1 MMNYLSEHFSMEEM
15 TRSRTATVKRIDNTP
30 SDAAVRNLKILC
42 TQVLEPARAKY
53 GRPIVIT
60 SGYRCAKLNA
70 AVGGVPKS
78 YHTKGM
84 AADIRI
90 DNIRD
95 AYNLAKLLNDRPL
108 TDLILIEHSSSAQW
122 LHVQWSRY
130 PRHRVNFDY
139 KV

>member
-1 MMNYLSEHFSMEEM
+1 MMNYLSEHFTLDEM
-15 TRSRTATVKRIDNTP
+15 TRSQTATEKRIDNTP

-42 TQVLEPARAKY
+42 TQVLEPVRAKI

-90 DNIRD
+90 DNIKD
-95 AYNLAKLLNDRPL
+95 AYNLAKLLNERPL
-108 TDLILIEHSSSAQW
+108 TDLVLIEHSSSAQW

>member
-15 TRSRTATVKRIDNTP
+15 TRSQTATEKHIDNTP

-78 YHTKGM
+78 YHIKGM

-108 TDLILIEHSSSAQW
+108 TDLVLIEHSSSAQW
-122 LHVQWSRY
+122 LHVQWSRS
-130 PRHRVNFDY
+130 PRHRVNFNY

>member
-15 TRSRTATVKRIDNTP
+15 TRSRTATEKHIDNTP
-30 SDAAVRNLKILC
+30 PDAAGRNLKILC

-90 DNIRD
+90 DNIKD

-108 TDLILIEHSSSAQW
+108 TDLVLIEHSSSAQW
-122 LHVQWSRY
+122 LHVQWSRS
-130 PRHRVNFDY
+130 PRHRVNFNY

>member
-1 MMNYLSEHFSMEEM
+1 MEEM
-15 TRSRTATVKRIDNTP
+15 TRSRTATQKRIDNTP
-30 SDAAVRNLKILC
+30 SDAVLRNLKILC
-42 TQVLEPARAKY
+42 TQVLEPARTKN

-108 TDLILIEHSSSAQW
+108 TDLVLIEHSSSAQW

>member
-1 MMNYLSEHFSMEEM
+1 M
-15 TRSRTATVKRIDNTP
+15 TRSQTAREQRIDNTP
-30 SDAAVRNLKILC
+30 PEAVVRNLKILC
-42 TQVLEPARAKY
+42 TQVLEPVLSKI

-90 DNIRD
+90 DNIKD
-95 AYNLAKLLNDRPL
+95 AYNLAKLLNERPL
-108 TDLILIEHSSSAQW
+108 TDLVLIEHSSSAQW

-130 PRHRVNFDY
+130 PRHRVNFNY

>member
-1 MMNYLSEHFSMEEM
+1 MNYLSEHFSMEEM
-15 TRSRTATVKRIDNTP
+15 TRSRTATEKHIDNTP
-30 SDAAVRNLKILC
+30 PDAAGRNLKILC

-90 DNIRD
+90 DNIKD

-108 TDLILIEHSSSAQW
+108 TDLVLIEHSSSAQW
-122 LHVQWSRY
+122 LHVQWSRS
-130 PRHRVNFDY
+130 PRHRVNFNY

>member
-1 MMNYLSEHFSMEEM
+1 MEEM

-30 SDAAVRNLKILC
+30 SDAVVRTLKILC
-42 TQVLEPARAKY
+42 TQVLEPARAQY

-95 AYNLAKLLNDRPL
+95 AYNLAKLLIDRPL
-108 TDLILIEHSSSAQW
+108 TDLVLIEHSSSAQW

>member
-1 MMNYLSEHFSMEEM
+1 MMNYLSEHFSVEEM
-15 TRSRTATVKRIDNTP
+15 TRSQTAREQRIDNTP
-30 SDAAVRNLKILC
+30 PEAAVRNLKILC

-70 AVGGVPKS
+70 AVGGVLKS

-90 DNIRD
+90 DNIKD

-108 TDLILIEHSSSAQW
+108 TDLVLIEHSSSAQW

-130 PRHRVNFDY
+130 PRHRVNFNY

>member
-1 MMNYLSEHFSMEEM
+1 MMNYLSEHFTLDEM
-15 TRSRTATVKRIDNTP
+15 TRSQTATEKRIDNTP
-30 SDAAVRNLKILC
+30 PEAAVCNLKILC
-42 TQVLEPARAKY
+42 TQVLEPVRAKI

-70 AVGGVPKS
+70 AVGGVLKS

-90 DNIRD
+90 DNLKD

-108 TDLILIEHSSSAQW
+108 TDLVLIEHSSSAQW

>member
-1 MMNYLSEHFSMEEM
+1 MMTYLSEHFTLDEM
-15 TRSRTATVKRIDNTP
+15 TRSQTAMEKRIDNTP
-30 SDAAVRNLKILC
+30 PELAVRNLKILC

-70 AVGGVPKS
+70 AVGGVLKS

-90 DNIRD
+90 DNLKD

-108 TDLILIEHSSSAQW
+108 TDLVLIEHSSSAQW

-130 PRHRVNFDY
+130 PRHRVNFNY
-139 KV
+139 KL

>member
-1 MMNYLSEHFSMEEM
+1 MDYLSEHFSMEEM
-15 TRSRTATVKRIDNTP
+15 IRSQTATEKHIDNTP
-30 SDAAVRNLKILC
+30 PDAAIRNLKILC
-42 TQVLEPARAKY
+42 TQVLEPARAKF
-53 GRPIVIT
+53 GRPIIIT

-70 AVGGVPKS
+70 LVGGVPKS

-90 DNIRD
+90 ENIRD
-95 AYNLAKLLNDRPL
+95 AYNLAKILGNQPL
-108 TDLILIEHSSSAQW
+108 TDLVLIEHSSSAQW

-130 PRHRVNFDY
+130 PRHRVNFNY

>member
-1 MMNYLSEHFSMEEM
+1 MMNYLSEHFTLDEM
-15 TRSRTATVKRIDNTP
+15 TRSRTATEKRIDNTP
-30 SDAAVRNLKILC
+30 SDAALRTLKLLC
-42 TQVLEPARAKY
+42 TQVLAPVRAKY

-70 AVGGVPKS
+70 AVGGVPKRN
-78 YHTKGM
+78 HTKGM

-90 DNIRD
+90 DNLKD

-108 TDLILIEHSSSAQW
+108 TDLVLIEHSSSLQW

-130 PRHRVNFDY
+130 PRHRVNFNY

>member
-1 MMNYLSEHFSMEEM
+1 M
-15 TRSRTATVKRIDNTP
+15 TRSQTAREQRIDNTP
-30 SDAAVRNLKILC
+30 PEAVVRNLKILC
-42 TQVLEPARAKY
+42 TQVLEPVRSKI

-90 DNIRD
+90 DNIKD
-95 AYNLAKLLNDRPL
+95 AYNLAKLLNERPL
-108 TDLILIEHSSSAQW
+108 TDLVLIEHSSSAQW

-130 PRHRVNFDY
+130 PRHRVNFEY